1 MSAASEVQ
9 FLRKIQRLLDEGDF
23 VATYKFALLQALA
36 DLSVEGADD
45 DQSTLKIPLDRIAE
59 KFIEY
64 YWPQAVPF
72 RPTGGSVGILQQS
85 TGQQASILN
94 ELLQLRDA
102 SGGKLQLARQDS
114 RLWQKTVR
122 RVATTIREMPLWKLQ
137 AIAGKPEEFLYRQ
150 ADFKDRSI
158 TLLPGVASHFRSFH
172 GLVLRLVRGRW
183 LERVRTM
190 KSNLPIIGAEADLE
204 GFLFGTG
211 RKSLDSFRDV
221 LREVDGLN
229 CFYCDRRMAGLPE
242 VDHFISWSRYP
253 IDLGHN
259 FVLAHPKCNNGKR
272 DFLADLRHLQRWSYR
287 NQSAGP
293 ALAHG
298 FDTVGLPH
306 DLDRSFAIA
315 RWAYA
320 QGEVTGAHTWL
331 VGDEFLKLDERWRAV
346 LHLGQN
352 CPP

>member
-9 FLRKIQRLLDEGDF
+9 FLRNIQRLLDEGDF

-45 DQSTLKIPLDRIAE
+45 ERPALKIPLDRIAE

-64 YWPQAVPF
+64 YWPQVVPF
-72 RPTGGSVGILQQS
+72 RPINGSSGILQQN
-85 TGQQASILN
+85 TGQQASILK
-94 ELLQLRDA
+94 ELLQLRL
-102 SGGKLQLARQDS
+102 SYGGKLQLARQDTK
-114 RLWQKTVR
+114 LWRQTVR
-122 RVATTIREMPLWKLQ
+122 KVAATVREMPLWKLQ
-137 AIAGKPEEFLYRQ
+137 VVAGKPEEFLYRQ
-150 ADFKDRSI
+150 TDFKDGAI

-183 LERVRTM
+183 LERVRTV
-190 KSNLPIIGAEADLE
+190 KSNQPIIGAEADLE

-211 RKSLDSFRDV
+211 RKALDGFRDV

-229 CFYCDRRMAGLPE
+229 CFYCDRRMNGVPE

-259 FVLAHPKCNNGKR
+259 FVLAHPACNNGKR
-272 DFLADLRHLQRWSYR
+272 DFLADLRHLQRWSDR
-287 NQSAGP
+287 NRQVGMV
-293 ALAHG
+293 LANG
-298 FDTVGLPH
+298 FDLAGLPH
-306 DLDRSFAIA
+306 DLERSFAIA

-320 QGEVTGAHTWL
+320 QGEVTDAHTWL
-331 VGDEFLKLDERWRAV
+331 TGDDFQKLDERWRIV
-346 LHLGQN
+346 LL
-352 CPP
+352 

>member
-1 MSAASEVQ
+1 MNAAAEVL
-9 FLRKIQRLLDEGDF
+9 FLRNIQRLLDEGDF

-45 DQSTLKIPLDRIAE
+45 VEAVLSIPLDRIAE

-64 YWPQAVPF
+64 YWPQVVPF
-72 RPTGGSVGILQQS
+72 RPISGSDGILQQN
-85 TGQQASILN
+85 TGQQASILK
-94 ELLQLRDA
+94 ELLKLRLA
-102 SGGKLQLARQDS
+102 YGGKLQLAREDT
-114 RLWQKTVR
+114 RLWRQTVR
-122 RVATTIREMPLWKLQ
+122 TVAATVREMPLWKLQ
-137 AIAGKPEEFLYRQ
+137 VVAGKPEEFLYRQ
-150 ADFKDRSI
+150 VDFKDGAI

-183 LERVRTM
+183 LERVRTV

-211 RKSLDSFRDV
+211 RKALDGFRDV
-221 LREVDGLN
+221 LREIDGLN
-229 CFYCDRRMAGLPE
+229 CFYCDRRMLGVPE

-259 FVLAHPKCNNGKR
+259 FVLAHPQCNNGKR
-272 DFLADLRHLQRWSYR
+272 DFLADLRHLQRWGDR
-287 NQSAGP
+287 NHDAGMT
-293 ALAHG
+293 LASG
-298 FDTVGLPH
+298 FDSAGLPH
-306 DLDRSFAIA
+306 DLARSFAIA

-331 VGDEFLKLDERWRAV
+331 AGDEFLKLDDRWKTV
-346 LHLGQN
+346 LQ
-352 CPP
+352 